1 MQISDKISKKL
12 KLLPAEPG
20 VYFHKDVQ
28 GHIIYVGKAAILK
41 NRVRQYF
48 QNSRMRD
55 IKTEALVAEI
65 DDVEW
70 VTVET
75 EIDAL
80 FLEAELIKRYKPRFN
95 IALRDDRSD
104 LFVRIDLKSD
114 HPTVSTTHRPLDD
127 GAEYIGAFQSAGS
140 VMRALK
146 YLRRAFP
153 YDEKPSRPGRVSLD
167 YHLGLSPGLEEGK
180 TTVEEY
186 RANIRKLASYLK
198 GNRIALTKEIERDM
212 KAAAEAHEFEKAA
225 KLRNQLHAM
234 RQLKKQI
241 IFSDKEFMDLS
252 KDQALNGLVDLL
264 GLRGEPHRI
273 EGYDISHMQGTD
285 TVASMVVFVNGIP
298 DKKEYRKFKMRVPGN
313 DDFAHMR
320 EVVSRRFAGRNL
332 ERWPKPDLLLI
343 DGGKGQLSSA
353 LSVLQELQI
362 DIPTIGLAK
371 RMETIIRA
379 QPNATGY
386 EFEEILLPKS
396 SHVIKLLQR
405 IRDESHRF
413 AVSYHSS
420 LKTTRQTKSILED
433 IPGVGPATRKKLLRT
448 FGSIKGIK
456 EADDNSLKQTIG
468 AAKAKIVIDYLK
480 D

>member
-153 YDEKPSRPGRVSLD
+153 YDEKPSRPVGVSLD
-167 YHLGLSPGLEEGK
+167 YHLG
-180 TTVEEY
+180 
-186 RANIRKLASYLK
+186 
-198 GNRIALTKEIERDM
+198 
-212 KAAAEAHEFEKAA
+212 
-225 KLRNQLHAM
+225 
-234 RQLKKQI
+234 
-241 IFSDKEFMDLS
+241 
-252 KDQALNGLVDLL
+252 
-264 GLRGEPHRI
+264 
-273 EGYDISHMQGTD
+273 
-285 TVASMVVFVNGIP
+285 
-298 DKKEYRKFKMRVPGN
+298 
-313 DDFAHMR
+313 
-320 EVVSRRFAGRNL
+320 
-332 ERWPKPDLLLI
+332 
-343 DGGKGQLSSA
+343 
-353 LSVLQELQI
+353 
-362 DIPTIGLAK
+362 
-371 RMETIIRA
+371 
-379 QPNATGY
+379 
-386 EFEEILLPKS
+386 
-396 SHVIKLLQR
+396 
-405 IRDESHRF
+405 
-413 AVSYHSS
+413 
-420 LKTTRQTKSILED
+420 
-433 IPGVGPATRKKLLRT
+433 
-448 FGSIKGIK
+448 
-456 EADDNSLKQTIG
+456 
-468 AAKAKIVIDYLK
+468 
-480 D
+480 